1 MTFPTPLFGK
11 PRQCS
16 ISGQPAGKAAP
27 LLALTVGLTLAAM
40 PALAH
45 EGHDAPAAP
54 ASRGASPTFEAH
66 SDLFEVVGRL
76 QTAADGHGEPR
87 LTLWLDR
94 WASGEPVAGASIEIE
109 ASQANGDK
117 GGKDGA
123 PLKAQA
129 EARPDGTYALPTAFA
144 RALAAPGE
152 YALTLTVTA
161 GDQADL
167 LAADFDV
174 AADAVPAAASP
185 WAARLGIAA
194 ATLALAALLAFAA
207 RRLRRRAPR
216 SGSAS

>member
-1 MTFPTPLFGK
+1 MTLPTPLFGK

-16 ISGQPAGKAAP
+16 ISGQAAGKAAP
-27 LLALTVGLTLAAM
+27 LLALLFGLALAAV

-54 ASRGASPTFEAH
+54 ASRGASPAFEAH

-76 QTAADGHGEPR
+76 QSTVDGHGEPR
-87 LTLWLDR
+87 LILWLDR
-94 WASGEPVAGASIEIE
+94 WASGEPVAGARIEIE
-109 ASQANGDK
+109 ASQANGD
-117 GGKDGA
+117 GKDSA
-123 PLKAQA
+123 SLKAQA
-129 EARPDGTYALPTAFA
+129 KARPDGTYDLPAAFA
-144 RALAAPGE
+144 QALAAPGK

-167 LAADFDV
+167 LAADFAV
-174 AADAVPAAASP
+174 ATDALPAAASP

-194 ATLALAALLAFAA
+194 AVLALAALLAFAA

-216 SGSAS
+216 FGSAS